1 MLSFIKRQLQQSI
14 IAGLLVLVPT
24 AGTVLVVWKLIDAVD
39 RMMPAVYQPENLFGV
54 KIPGWGLFTVLVL
67 VLVIGA
73 LTRNILGTYLLRISE
88 KIMNHIPVARS
99 VYGVIK
105 QILSAFLKD
114 SSNAFSRV
122 VLIEYPKTGIWTVAF
137 VTGQPEEDLSQHVAP
152 EGVISVFVPTT
163 PNPTSGFYLLVEER
177 NTKPLK
183 MSVERALKLIISVGV
198 AQTEE
203 ALEKASQTVAGTK
216 KEPKEKKQK
225 IA

>member
-24 AGTVLVVWKLIDAVD
+24 AGTVFVIWNLIDAVD
-39 RMMPAVYQPENLFGV
+39 RMMPGVYQPENLFGI

-88 KIMNHIPVARS
+88 RIMNHIPVARS

-105 QILSAFLKD
+105 QILSAFLQD
-114 SSNAFSRV
+114 SSEAFSRV
-122 VLIEYPKTGIWTVAF
+122 VLLEYPKEGIWTIAF
-137 VTGQPEEDLSQHVAP
+137 VTGVPEEAISNHIAP
-152 EGVISVFVPTT
+152 QGVISVFVPTT
-163 PNPTSGFYLLVEER
+163 PNPTSGFYLVVEEK
-177 NTKPLK
+177 NTKPLDIT
-183 MSVERALKLIISVGV
+183 VERALKLIVSVGV

-203 ALEKASQTVAGTK
+203 ALEKASRTVA
-216 KEPKEKKQK
+216 KQK
-225 IA
+225 KAPKKKK